1 MKRLILLV
9 ALIPSVAL
17 VQPAPETAR
26 ADRLYY
32 EVRCVQCQS
41 QSIAD
46 SDAPIA
52 VDMRARIREEI
63 AAGRTDDQIRD
74 GLRQRYGDYVLFR
87 PRVTRATIWLWI
99 LPALIVLGGIGG
111 LIWMMRSKTPARTYA
126 LSAEEQA
133 RLKALTDDSRR
144 DS

>member
-1 MKRLILLV
+1 MKRLILLML
-9 ALIPSVAL
+9 ALPAL
-17 VQPAPETAR
+17 AMAQPAPDVAR

-52 VDMRARIREEI
+52 VDMRARIRDEI
-63 AAGRTDDQIRD
+63 AAGKTDSEIRE

-87 PRVTRATIWLWI
+87 PRLTKSTVWLWV
-99 LPALIVLGGIGG
+99 LPALIVLCGIGG
-111 LIWMMRSKTPARTYA
+111 LVWLMRSKAPPRTYG
-126 LSAEEQA
+126 LSDEEQA
-133 RLKALTDDSRR
+133 RLKALTGDKSPE
-144 DS
+144 